1 MSGGG
6 VVTNLFGNSGGV
18 SALGASMDLGPLA
31 ETANSIHA
39 FYAATISVWVQGADG
54 LSSML
59 QKWICHGRVPVKD
72 NILALEHTA
81 LVKDMLANESRCGK
95 GAGLLNEWRLLL
107 KSLNGAGAGHMV
119 PADKLHSWRTSV
131 NSASDYVE
139 MTHAL
144 HAVLVVLPQEHNLN
158 RRKAAANNFIT
169 EIESKF
175 NPGDSVLVYLRQVAH
190 TGALAL
196 ESAEPKEPDEKRAR
210 TD

>member
-1 MSGGG
+1 MGRS
-6 VVTNLFGNSGGV
+6 TPRRRSRR
-18 SALGASMDLGPLA
+18 
-31 ETANSIHA
+31 
-39 FYAATISVWVQGADG
+39 
-54 LSSML
+54 
-59 QKWICHGRVPVKD
+59 HGWVPVKD

-81 LVKDMLANESRCGK
+81 LVKDMLANENYSRCGK

-119 PADKLHSWRTSV
+119 PVDKLHSWRTSV